1 MRSTLSRPRGR
12 AASTPTNDVTSLDDT
27 VVPGVYRHFK
37 GTRYVVVG
45 TARHSE
51 TEEALVV
58 YHREGF
64 PDLWVRPISMWSE
77 HVDRDGYAGPRFAAV

>member
-1 MRSTLSRPRGR
+1 MLQLPRGR

-37 GTRYVVVG
+37 GALYVVVG

-58 YHREGF
+58 YRREGS
-64 PDLWVRPISMWSE
+64 PELWVRPISMWSE
-77 HVDRDGYAGPRFAAV
+77 PVQRDGYDGPRFVPR

>member
-1 MRSTLSRPRGR
+1 MRSTLSLPHGR

-37 GTRYVVVG
+37 GALYVVVG

-58 YHREGF
+58 YHREGSS
-64 PDLWVRPISMWSE
+64 DLWVRPVAMWGE
-77 HVDRDGYAGPRFAAV
+77 HVERDGYSGPRFVAV